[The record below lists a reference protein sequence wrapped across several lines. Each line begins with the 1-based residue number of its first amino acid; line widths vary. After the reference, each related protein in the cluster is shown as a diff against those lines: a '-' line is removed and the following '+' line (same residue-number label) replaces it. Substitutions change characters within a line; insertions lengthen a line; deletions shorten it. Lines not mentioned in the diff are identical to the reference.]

1 MQPDISNV
9 ETPDWIASGAG
20 LLLLI
25 SQFFGWVHGS
35 VSVTGVSGSYSG
47 SATPG
52 WAYIS
57 IISVLAVWAML
68 TLIILD
74 VDLPFNTWI
83 VYMAAG
89 GLAVLLALLVII
101 FRPIGTSVPGLGLVK
116 LSKIP
121 WIGSI
126 LALIAGAGMLVGGWM
141 KRQSEEYL

>member
-25 SQFFGWVHGS
+25 AQFFGWVHAS
-35 VSVTGVSGSYSG
+35 FSVTGLGGSESGN
-47 SATPG
+47 ATPG

-74 VDLPFNTWI
+74 VELPFNTWI
-83 VYMAAG
+83 VYAAAG
-89 GLAVLLALLVII
+89 GLAVLLAVIVII
-101 FRPIGTSVPGLGLVK
+101 FRPIGANIPGFGLVK
-116 LSKIP
+116 VSKAP

-126 LALIAGAGMLVGGWM
+126 LALISGAGMLVGAWM
-141 KRQSEEYL
+141 KRQSEEY